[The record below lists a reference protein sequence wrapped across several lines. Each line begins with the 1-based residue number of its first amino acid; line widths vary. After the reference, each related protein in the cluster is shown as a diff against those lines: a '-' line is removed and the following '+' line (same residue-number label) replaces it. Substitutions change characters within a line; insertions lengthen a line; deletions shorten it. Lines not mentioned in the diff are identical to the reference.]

1 MPTTFSITQLTTYLR
16 RLLASDDTLQDVW
29 VKGELSNF
37 KAHSSGHWYFTL
49 KDSDS
54 QLNAVMF
61 RQQNL
66 LTGFLPRE
74 GDAVLAHG
82 RIDVFA
88 QQGKYQLY
96 VDEMRPAGVGDL
108 YQQFDDLKR
117 QLEAEGLFDPAR
129 KQPLPPFPR
138 RIGVVTSPQ
147 AAAFQDVLNVLR
159 RRFPLAEVVLSPT
172 LVQGE
177 DAPPQIC
184 AALSRLVFL
193 GDIDV
198 ILICRG
204 GGSIEDLW
212 AFNDEQVA
220 RAVAACPTP
229 TVAGVGHETDFTIV
243 DFVADVRAPT
253 PSAAAEL
260 ATPNVDD
267 LRARVVQL
275 DMLLAARVNDRLAA
289 AHNRL
294 ASAARALRGI
304 SPMTR
309 INTLRQRVDDLNSR
323 LERAERTRIALLRER
338 LTDRTARL
346 NAANPAAILGRGY
359 AIVEREPYSAPV
371 TSIEQVSP
379 AMRLRVRLR
388 DGSFAAHVETK
399 EEA

>member
-1 MPTTFSITQLTTYLR
+1 
-16 RLLASDDTLQDVW
+16 
-29 VKGELSNF
+29 
-37 KAHSSGHWYFTL
+37 
-49 KDSDS
+49 
-54 QLNAVMF
+54 
-61 RQQNL
+61 
-66 LTGFLPRE
+66 
-74 GDAVLAHG
+74 
-82 RIDVFA
+82 
-88 QQGKYQLY
+88 
-96 VDEMRPAGVGDL
+96 
-108 YQQFDDLKR
+108 
-117 QLEAEGLFDPAR
+117 
-129 KQPLPPFPR
+129 
-138 RIGVVTSPQ
+138 
-147 AAAFQDVLNVLR
+147 
-159 RRFPLAEVVLSPT
+159 
-172 LVQGE
+172 
-177 DAPPQIC
+177 
-184 AALSRLVFL
+184 LSRLVFL